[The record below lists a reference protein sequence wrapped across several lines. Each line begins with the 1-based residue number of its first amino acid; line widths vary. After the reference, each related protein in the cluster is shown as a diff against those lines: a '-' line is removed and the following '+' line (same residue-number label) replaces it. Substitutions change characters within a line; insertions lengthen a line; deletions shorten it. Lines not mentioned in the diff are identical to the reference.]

1 MIRISCVFV
10 AFAGFT
16 LAGCGGPGS
25 IEAPDESAVKTT
37 TPVEDD
43 LKAAGMEGMTQEQ
56 YLQGGKKE

>member
-1 MIRISCVFV
+1 MSRVSLALVVF
-10 AFAGFT
+10 ACFT
-16 LAGCGGPGS
+16 FSGCSQGT
-25 IEAPDESAVKTT
+25 IEAPDESEVKTT